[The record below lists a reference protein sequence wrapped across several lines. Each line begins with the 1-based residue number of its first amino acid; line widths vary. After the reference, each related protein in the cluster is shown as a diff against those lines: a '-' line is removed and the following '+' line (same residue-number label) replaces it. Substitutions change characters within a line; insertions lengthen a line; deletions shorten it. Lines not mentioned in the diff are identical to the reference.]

1 MCVSFRSGGLSIFAV
16 SSVCALCL
24 LWFSVWKFGDNR
36 CTALHASL
44 LATSTC
50 TPIMTIAKN
59 HGLHPDMMFTLHAV
73 V

>member
-1 MCVSFRSGGLSIFAV
+1 MVLDLM
-16 SSVCALCL
+16 SSSEVQAAMIKCCSSLQ
-24 LWFSVWKFGDNR
+24 SDNR